1 MQATNIR
8 IRPMEKRDAPI
19 LAHIQATVFPDLAPE
34 ERMQAEH
41 FAFHVDLFPEGQWV
55 AEVDGQV
62 VGSSSAIRYDFD
74 PEHPHLHRFA
84 DLFDEGYMRTHQ
96 PEGHWLYGMDMAV
109 LPAFRG
115 MGIARQ
121 LYRARQEVIQQTGLS
136 GQVIVGLLN
145 GYSAVASECTL
156 ETYFEEIKTG
166 RRNDPTVSIQLR
178 MGFHILALM
187 PDYLNDP
194 TCGNAG
200 VLMVLPANIAV

>member
-1 MQATNIR
+1 
-8 IRPMEKRDAPI
+8 MEKRDAPA

-55 AEVDGQV
+55 AEAGGQI
-62 VGSSSAIRYDFD
+62 VGSSSGIRYPFD
-74 PEHPHLHRFA
+74 PAYPELHRFA
-84 DLFDEGYMRTHQ
+84 DLFDHGFMRTHRAD
-96 PEGHWLYGMDMAV
+96 GNWLYGMDMAV

-115 MGIARQ
+115 LGIARR
-121 LYRARQEVIQQTGLS
+121 LYRARQEMIRSIGLS

-145 GYSAVASECTL
+145 GYGAVSADTSIEH
-156 ETYFEEIKTG
+156 YFEAIQTG
-166 RRNDPTVSIQLR
+166 QRNDPTVSIQLR
-178 MGFHILALM
+178 MGFRILALI

-200 VLMVLPANIAV
+200 VLMVLPATVDV